1 MNLTAKR
8 LADQLQKM
16 IGNSYRYNGK
26 DLKVNALVKN
36 GVHFEL
42 DTDSGRIKIPL
53 TSTADDLRKF
63 VPMESA
69 SSPEKEK
76 PSMALIVTSPGSG
89 GGIEKIKQTVF
100 ETIEKIKAEP
110 GYLPQANAINANI
123 NTLINLGKL
132 ELEAIRLAKS
142 LE

>member
-8 LADQLQKM
+8 LADQLKTM
-16 IGNSYRYNGK
+16 VGKSYNYKGK
-26 DLKVNALVKN
+26 DIKVIALVKN

-42 DTDSGRIKIPL
+42 DTDASRIKIPVT
-53 TSTADDLRKF
+53 TSADDLKKF
-63 VPMESA
+63 VPTDMVGIE
-69 SSPEKEK
+69 EKQK
-76 PSMALIVTSPGSG
+76 PSMSLVVTSPGSG

-100 ETIEKIKAEP
+100 ETIERIKADA
-110 GYLPQANAINANI
+110 GYLPQAQAINANI

>member
-1 MNLTAKR
+1 MNLTTKR

-16 IGNSYRYNGK
+16 VGNSYRYNGK
-26 DLKVNALVKN
+26 DLKVIALVKN

-53 TSTADDLRKF
+53 TSTVDDFRKF

-110 GYLPQANAINANI
+110 SYLPQANAITANI

-132 ELEAIRLAKS
+132 ELEAIRLAKK

>member
-8 LADQLQKM
+8 LSDQLKTM
-16 IGNSYRYNGK
+16 VGKSYNYKGK
-26 DLKVNALVKN
+26 DLKVIALVKN

-42 DTDSGRIKIPL
+42 DTDAGRIKIPL
-53 TSTADDLRKF
+53 TTAAEDLQKF
-63 VPMESA
+63 VSTEVTGIE
-69 SSPEKEK
+69 EKEK

-100 ETIEKIKAEP
+100 ETIEKIKADSS
-110 GYLPQANAINANI
+110 YLPQAHAINANI

>member
-8 LADQLQKM
+8 LSDQLKTM
-16 IGNSYRYNGK
+16 VGKSYNYKGK
-26 DLKVNALVKN
+26 DLKVIALVKN

-53 TSTADDLRKF
+53 TTAAEDLQKF
-63 VPMESA
+63 VPTEVIGIE
-69 SSPEKEK
+69 EKEK

-100 ETIEKIKAEP
+100 ETIEKIKADSS
-110 GYLPQANAINANI
+110 YLPQAHAINANI

>member
-1 MNLTAKR
+1 MNLTTKR
-8 LADQLQKM
+8 LTDQLQKM
-16 IGNSYRYNGK
+16 VGNSYRYNGK
-26 DLKVNALVKN
+26 DLKVIALVKN

>member
-1 MNLTAKR
+1 MNLTTKR

-16 IGNSYRYNGK
+16 VGNSYRYNGK
-26 DLKVNALVKN
+26 DLKVIALVKN

-53 TSTADDLRKF
+53 TSTADDFRKF

-110 GYLPQANAINANI
+110 SYLPQANAINANI

-132 ELEAIRLAKS
+132 ELEAIRLAKK

>member
-1 MNLTAKR
+1 MNLTTKR

-16 IGNSYRYNGK
+16 VGNSYRYNGK
-26 DLKVNALVKN
+26 DLKVIALVKN

-53 TSTADDLRKF
+53 TSTVDDFRKF

-110 GYLPQANAINANI
+110 SYLPQANAINANI

-132 ELEAIRLAKS
+132 ELEAIRLAKK